1 MAESYIGCAPDG
13 AGKKMRTKQVNL
25 AGNDVEQE
33 VVVLAKADGTILED
47 LATQT
52 TLALVATEATLV
64 TVHDHEH
71 SIDAKIT
78 ACNTGAVTIA
88 GSALPSGAATE
99 ATLGTVHGHVD
110 SLDTKITKCDTD
122 NVGLKAGS
130 AAIGTVTVTD
140 VNKTVSPTY
149 VQATLANTTKIYDP
163 AGGKKARVKLIDCW
177 NSGAASITVD
187 FRMTAAGSAKFKK
200 TLAANTGFIINLQ
213 HCNWEGAADDDLYI
227 NLSGAGTVDV
237 TVMAEDIT

>member
-1 MAESYIGCAPDG
+1 LVESYIGCALDG
-13 AGKKMRTKQVNL
+13 TGKKMRTKQVNL

-47 LATQT
+47 LATETSLGLVAKET
-52 TLALVATEATLV
+52 TLG
-64 TVHDHEH
+64 TVHGHVD
-71 SIDAKIT
+71 SIDGKIT

-110 SLDTKITKCDTD
+110 SIDGK
-122 NVGLKAGS
+122 
-130 AAIGTVTVTD
+130 VTVCNTGAVTVAD
-140 VNKTVSPTY
+140 VVKTVSPTY
-149 VQATLANTTKIYDP
+149 VQATLANTTIVY
-163 AGGKKARVKLIDCW
+163 ATAAGKKPRVKLVDVW
-177 NSGAASITVD
+177 NSGAANITVD
-187 FRMTAAGSAKFKK
+187 LRMLAGGAAKFKK

>member
-1 MAESYIGCAPDG
+1 
-13 AGKKMRTKQVNL
+13 MRTRQVNKG
-25 AGNDVEQE
+25 GNDVEQE
-33 VVVLAKADGTILED
+33 VVIIVKDDGTVIED
-47 LATQT
+47 FATQT
-52 TLALVATEATLV
+52 SLALVAKEATLALVATEATLG
-64 TVHDHEH
+64 TVHGHVD
-71 SIDAKIT
+71 SIDGKVT

-110 SLDTKITKCDTD
+110 SMDTKLTKCDTD

-140 VNKTVSPTY
+140 VNKTVAPTY
-149 VQATLANTTKIYDP
+149 VQATLANTTIIYATAD
-163 AGGKKARVKLIDCW
+163 GKKPRIKLIDCW
-177 NSGAASITVD
+177 NSGAANITVD
-187 FRMTAAGSAKFKK
+187 FRMLAGGSAKFKK
-200 TLAANTGFIINLQ
+200 TLAANTGFIVNLQ
-213 HCNWEGAADDDLYI
+213 HCNWEGIADDDLYI

>member
-1 MAESYIGCAPDG
+1 
-13 AGKKMRTKQVNL
+13 MRTRQVNKG
-25 AGNDVEQE
+25 GNDVEQE
-33 VVVLAKADGTILED
+33 VVIIVKDDGTVIED
-47 LATQT
+47 FATQT
-52 TLALVATEATLV
+52 SLALVAKEATLALVATEATLG
-64 TVHDHEH
+64 TVHGHVD
-71 SIDAKIT
+71 SIDGKVT

-163 AGGKKARVKLIDCW
+163 AAGKKPRVKLIDCW
-177 NSGAASITVD
+177 NSGAANITVD
-187 FRMTAAGSAKFKK
+187 FRMTAAGSAKFKR
-200 TLAANTGFIINLQ
+200 TLAANTGFIVNLQ
-213 HCNWEGAADDDLYI
+213 HCNWEGAADEDLYI

>member
-1 MAESYIGCAPDG
+1 
-13 AGKKMRTKQVNL
+13 
-25 AGNDVEQE
+25 
-33 VVVLAKADGTILED
+33 
-47 LATQT
+47 
-52 TLALVATEATLV
+52 
-64 TVHDHEH
+64 
-71 SIDAKIT
+71 
-78 ACNTGAVTIA
+78 
-88 GSALPSGAATE
+88 
-99 ATLGTVHGHVD
+99 
-110 SLDTKITKCDTD
+110 
-122 NVGLKAGS
+122 
-130 AAIGTVTVTD
+130 
-140 VNKTVSPTY
+140 VSPTY